1 VKQKDE
7 IKTLRRVWN
16 AIRTTAKPRIR
27 ERQGDVS
34 KGEKL
39 ERTMKQG
46 AQEFK
51 QLPEYLRRES
61 SRPQSVSLDRTVR
74 PSSETK
80 RR

>member
-1 VKQKDE
+1 M
-7 IKTLRRVWN
+7 
-16 AIRTTAKPRIR
+16 
-27 ERQGDVS
+27 S

-39 ERTMKQG
+39 ERTMKLG

-80 RR
+80 KR